1 MNFNSIMLCV
11 RRSAVSYQSRTLLSF
26 YTFALLFFLL
36 SSHFSLLTSTSFA
49 QSYDPISSIEDP
61 TYDDNPAF
69 DPDVLFPTW
78 GTKDS
83 GVDNNLELDV
93 MDGVIGKNTDQKKLW
108 QYIPRIID
116 LFIKLM
122 APVIV
127 GITIYV
133 GVRFIY
139 AGDNTERV
147 DESKKH
153 FQYLTI
159 GIIIIA
165 IAYSLMKGVYFLLAT

>member
-1 MNFNSIMLCV
+1 MQKNSKKEWLYADNSGLPVLIALV
-11 RRSAVSYQSRTLLSF
+11 FSF
-26 YTFALLFFLL
+26 FV
-36 SSHFSLLTSTSFA
+36 SHFSFVPNIMA
-49 QSYDPISSIEDP
+49 QAYDPISSIDDP
-61 TYDDNPAF
+61 AYDDNPAF

-93 MDGVIGKNTDQKKLW
+93 MNGVIGENSDQKKLW
-108 QYIPRIID
+108 QYIPRFID

-122 APVIV
+122 APIIV
-127 GITIYV
+127 GLTVYA

-139 AGDNTERV
+139 AGDSTERV
-147 DESKKH
+147 DESKKY
-153 FQYLTI
+153 FQYLAI
-159 GIIIIA
+159 GIVIIA